1 MGGVAGMSAQI
12 IQFRKPMRAISPPR
26 ESPRNK
32 RLDRDDLA
40 EKFNEFLIKS
50 GIISGKRTE
59 KTR

>member
-1 MGGVAGMSAQI
+1 MSAQI

>member
-1 MGGVAGMSAQI
+1 MSAQI

-32 RLDRDDLA
+32 RLDRD
-40 EKFNEFLIKS
+40 EFLIKS